1 MADIV
6 LNHVKKVYSEQNT
19 AVENFNLEIADGEFV
34 VLVGPSGCG
43 KSTTLRMIAGLE
55 ECTEGEI
62 YIDGQLVNGVEPRDR
77 DVAMVFQSYALYRH
91 MTVFDNMAFTLKLS
105 KVPKKEIKQ
114 RVEQVSKAL
123 EIGHLLHRKPSAL
136 SGGEC
141 QRVALGRA
149 LVKKRKVY
157 LFDEPLS
164 NLDAKLRSAMRAEL
178 IRLHE
183 ELGATFVYVTHDQTE
198 AMTMGD
204 RIVVMNK
211 GHIMQCDTP
220 QNIYANPANI
230 FTAGFIGT
238 PQINF
243 IPASMIPTFSHMDAT
258 AGVRPEAVLIG
269 EGEILGRGCI
279 EFIEHLGASMNVH
292 VNIEGTELVLTQ
304 KTDMSLKRQD
314 EVLIGVN
321 KDGIRLFDRQT
332 GIAVA
337 PEAAVAEVCHEG

>member
-6 LNHVKKVYSEQNT
+6 LNQVKKIYSEKNT
-19 AVENFNLEIADGEFV
+19 AVENFTLEIKDGEFI

-62 YIDGQLVNGVEPRDR
+62 YIGGELMNGVEPRDR

-114 RVEQVSKAL
+114 RVEQVAKAL
-123 EIGHLLHRKPSAL
+123 EISHLLRRKPSAL

-220 QNIYANPANI
+220 QNIYSNPANI
-230 FTAGFIGT
+230 FTTGFIGT
-238 PQINF
+238 PQMNF
-243 IPASMIPTFSHMDAT
+243 MPSSLIPSFAHVDAI
-258 AGVRPEAVLIG
+258 AAVRPEDLTIG
-269 EGEILGRGCI
+269 AGENIGNATV

-292 VNIEGTELVLTQ
+292 LDLESTKLVLTQ
-304 KTDMSLKRQD
+304 KTDITLNRQS
-314 EVLIGVN
+314 EVNIGVRAE
-321 KDGIRLFDRQT
+321 GVRLFDKESGET
-332 GIAVA
+332 IAAGA
-337 PEAAVAEVCHEG
+337 PVEVKV

>member
-6 LNHVKKVYSEQNT
+6 LSHVKKVYSEQNT
-19 AVENFNLEIADGEFV
+19 AVENFDLRIDDGEFV

-62 YIDGQLVNGVEPRDR
+62 YIDGQLMNGVEPRDR
-77 DVAMVFQSYALYRH
+77 DIAMVFQSYALYRH
-91 MTVFDNMAFTLKLS
+91 MSVFDNMAFTLKLS

-114 RVEQVSKAL
+114 RVEQVAKAL
-123 EIGHLLHRKPSAL
+123 EISHLLHRKPSAL

-204 RIVVMNK
+204 RIIVMNK

-220 QNIYANPANI
+220 QNIYANPANM

-238 PQINF
+238 PQMNF
-243 IPASMIPTFSHMDAT
+243 IPASMIESF
-258 AGVRPEAVLIG
+258 AGTQSVAGIRPEDVLIG
-269 EGEILGRGCI
+269 SGEIIGNGRV
-279 EFIEHLGASMNVH
+279 EFIEHLGPSMNVH
-292 VNIEGTELVLTQ
+292 VSIGGKDLVLTQ
-304 KTDMSLKRQD
+304 KTDMSLERHS
-314 EVLIGVN
+314 EVTIGV
-321 KDGIRLFDRQT
+321 KKSGVRLFNAESGEAIT
-332 GIAVA
+332 ESA
-337 PEAAVAEVCHEG
+337 PDAQVSV